1 MRVSHFQFMKAN
13 LRPSRRAGRD
23 MAWMNST
30 IFAYCLAI
38 LLIGFVVFLVA
49 IGASGDLHPGDID
62 RLAGLFVETWRKY
75 LRPEPLERLV
85 YLVAV
90 SVAFPATVIAAA
102 ISLKIPKVPRWIMLG
117 IACTVL
123 ILFVLLLSDSEFFQ
137 NFIQDDRLPNDVMWG
152 TLTLAA
158 LLVGTS
164 IHPLYRSSVGFRRL
178 CGRLNFLIILTYV
191 TLCLAVLRLRSP
203 ASLFGDIHFEAVY
216 YSITQVMVGKT
227 LLADLPSQ
235 YGLYAEILTPVF
247 LVFGYGV
254 SSVVFV
260 FSTLQYVSYIVLIFL
275 VFFGVRSNIIRLICC
290 FSLFF
295 FVGSN
300 WIFLSG
306 RLAKFEYFQIWPIR
320 LMFPAIIMCGFL
332 LVRRRGLRTGDHV
345 ILSLLCGLGVLW
357 NADWGIP
364 AWGGLVAV
372 ALTRLLLGPACQ
384 RSLAARL
391 LIIVGVAP
399 VLVVA
404 AFALFIMYKSG
415 NTADWGNIAKYQQ
428 IFFVTGFGMLPLP
441 LTLHPWMVVAGT
453 YLFGVVYGARMIATS
468 RCSVHSDVVLYAS
481 VMGIGIFSYYQG
493 RSHDVVLSFVVWPA
507 ILIVFILID
516 QHLRAVRLRLL
527 SQWTTWLA
535 IPPILFGAFLSMQM
549 ISGAPFLF
557 GQSVKI
563 VQDLMKEANGRWR
576 DDLEFVEGHVGEAKS
591 AVIIAPGQSL
601 LLGELGLAS
610 AVDGPGFVEL
620 LLTED
625 QDRLRRTIMSYDVG
639 PLFIQGDKLGGVPA
653 DFRQLLFKYNVH
665 ARSRSGLLFL
675 KRRS

>member
-1 MRVSHFQFMKAN
+1 
-13 LRPSRRAGRD
+13 

-30 IFAYCLAI
+30 ILAYCLAI
-38 LLIGFVVFLVA
+38 LLICSVVLPVA
-49 IGASGDLHPGDID
+49 IGALGDLHPDDMD
-62 RLAGLFVETWRKY
+62 RLADLFVETWRKY
-75 LRPEPLERLV
+75 LRPEPVERLV

-90 SVAFPATVIAAA
+90 SVAFPAAVIAAA
-102 ISLKIPKVPRWIMLG
+102 ISLKISKVPRWIMLG
-117 IACTVL
+117 ITSTVL
-123 ILFVLLLSDSEFFQ
+123 ILVALSLSDSEFFQ
-137 NFIQDDRLPNDVMWG
+137 NFIRFDRLPNHVLWG

-158 LLVGTS
+158 LLVGTN
-164 IHPLYRSSVGFRRL
+164 IHPLYRSSAGFQRL
-178 CGRLNFLIILTYV
+178 CGRLSFLIILTYV

-235 YGLYAEILTPVF
+235 YGLYAEILTPLF

-260 FSTLQYVSYIVLIFL
+260 FSTLQYISYIVLMLL
-275 VFFGVRSNIIRLICC
+275 VFLCVRSNLVRIICC
-290 FSLFF
+290 FSLFY

-306 RLAKFEYFQIWPIR
+306 RLVKFEYFQIWPIR
-320 LMFPAIIMCGFL
+320 LMFPAIVMCGFL
-332 LVRRRGLRTGDHV
+332 LVRRRGLRTGDHA
-345 ILSLLCGLGVLW
+345 ILSLLCGLGILW

-372 ALTRLLLGPACQ
+372 ALTRLLLGPACE
-384 RSLAARL
+384 RPLAARL
-391 LIIVGVAP
+391 LVIVGAVP

-404 AFALFIMYKSG
+404 AFALFLMYKSG
-415 NTADWGNIAKYQQ
+415 NTTDWGNIAKYQR

-441 LTLHPWMVVAGT
+441 LTLHPWMMVAGI
-453 YLFGVVYGARMIATS
+453 YLFGLVYGARMIATS
-468 RCSVHSDVVLYAS
+468 RCSVHSDVVLYAA

-507 ILIVFILID
+507 ILIIFILID
-516 QHLRAVRLRLL
+516 QHFRAVRLRLL
-527 SQWTTWLA
+527 SPWTTWFA
-535 IPPILFGAFLSMQM
+535 IPPILFGAFVSMQM
-549 ISGAPFLF
+549 ISGAPFLI

-563 VQDLMKEANGRWR
+563 VQGLMKEPSGRWR
-576 DDLEFVEGHVGEAKS
+576 DDVEFVKGHVGEAGS

-601 LLGELGLAS
+601 LLGEVGLAS

-620 LLTED
+620 LLAED
-625 QDRLRRTIMSYDVG
+625 LDRLRKTILSHDVG
-639 PLFIQGDKLGGVPA
+639 PLFIQEDKQGRIPA
-653 DFRQLLFKYNVH
+653 DFRQVLMKYSIH
-665 ARSRSGLLFL
+665 ARSAGGLLFL
-675 KRRS
+675 KARPE